1 MGEIMLL
8 TNLVVTQYGITAT
21 NRVEIIKSGKFY
33 VDLTGGKFGEPC
45 IISKSNA
52 GITFHQKQPLSVFTI
67 SFWVNIESFSG
78 GWQRIVTANASDN
91 LLWLNGNTL
100 TYYWDGS
107 TSDSFGIPTLNQ
119 WIHFWIVQDENEQKF
134 YMNGVEH
141 TSSTKVKQPP
151 LSTISLCVNGFSY
164 FGVKGKFSNFILWDE
179 AIPFSGV
186 PTGLIGYKK
195 VIYIDS
201 NNSVYA
207 VK

>member
-1 MGEIMLL
+1 MLL
-8 TNLVVTQYGITAT
+8 TNLVVTQDGITAT
-21 NRVEIIKSGKFY
+21 NRAEIIKSGKFS

-52 GITFHQKQPLSVFTI
+52 GITFHQKQPLLVFTI
-67 SFWVNIESFSG
+67 SFWVNIESYSG
-78 GWQRIVTANASDN
+78 GWKRILTANCANN

-134 YMNGVEH
+134 YMNGIEY

-151 LSTISLCVNGFSY
+151 LSTISLCVDGKSY
-164 FGVKGKFSNFILWDE
+164 LGVQGKFSNFVLCDE